1 MSNHGTTRD
10 TYGPGTFA
18 DAEYLPLVPEC
29 HRLLK
34 YFSNVT
40 PGFTQT
46 HLDHVKFHGQE
57 LPILPGPLKS
67 QAMAAVFQA
76 MIGLVGKEISE
87 LRGVETGSISID
99 ADKAGLYPATPAIL
113 SIDGRTVAQIQK
125 DGTLLK
131 AGKDL
136 DRKVLTKND
145 MHFRSWAIYPTKDPQ
160 VWYQI
165 MGNLDPAGFLR
176 AYGLDPTLETS
187 SRTEAYEIIKAEMVK
202 YSAAELEQ
210 KNMEHGFCGQT
221 CYSPAQWRETSM
233 GKSLDK
239 YPVVNYRRT
248 NLGSS
253 LPPVPFSTSQ
263 TDLRPLAGIKVVE
276 LARVIAG
283 PAMGAA
289 LAALGADVIKALS
302 VSLTAGKRTYSLD
315 LKVESD
321 RQKLHELI
329 GDADVII
336 QAFRLRSLERKGFG
350 LDDVLRM
357 AEKRG
362 KGIVYV
368 DLNCYGPDGYYAERP
383 GFQQIA
389 DAASGCSYVCGRA
402 YGFEPG
408 TSVLPP
414 LPIADMLA
422 GAVGVI
428 DTMLALRDRAK
439 SGGSYHATVALTAID
454 AVQLKQEVG
463 LYPPETV
470 KKIQDTYKFAPM
482 TPDLHVEEL
491 LYILSDSWAKHSDIL
506 NRGYMVEFET
516 AWGKSHNIL
525 SPIVQYENG
534 SMKHVSAA
542 IIGAGPTGIS
552 MLKQLLQ
559 DGFNAT
565 LFERRSSVGG
575 LWAYDANNGWTTAL
589 ASTSANISKYTCGF
603 TDFPIPD
610 MQPEYPVYLSA
621 ANFQEFMQSYAEH
634 FKLIEHISF
643 NSSVQVVNRNSDDS
657 GWILQV
663 EKVGT
668 GEKESRTFDKV
679 VFCHGY
685 QTKRVMPT
693 FPEQDKFEGEIIHS
707 QQYRSPEAF
716 RDKTVVI
723 LGLSTTTGEIT
734 PQVIST
740 AKKVYVSHRSG
751 QMMVKRMRKGRPTD
765 LIISWRR
772 RQITQWMAK
781 NIPNFYRY
789 LAGWGAKL
797 LSSQFSDVKLDP
809 EWRIQS
815 FRNPTLRLPGLI
827 QDIVPHLQDGSLTS
841 LHGIKRFLGG
851 RSIEF
856 DDGTVV
862 DDVDSVI
869 LTTGY
874 CADFSVSPFIEK
886 SMPKSP
892 TYHGPAIQRLYMNVF
907 PPKYADSCAV
917 LCYSAFGKN
926 NGFSFSDVMN
936 MAISNIW
943 RGVSKLPSYQEMEQW
958 VDDHQKWVAAN
969 WAREPHLDVSMVKQ
983 YEFQPWMHQQ
993 AGTGMENLGWGWAG
1007 WKFWWK
1013 DRQMYNLMNH
1023 GVETAHMFR
1032 YFETGK
1038 RKTWEGARDEIIRQN
1053 KIVEENFS
1061 GKNKKVREE

>member
-1 MSNHGTTRD
+1 MASHETTRD

-18 DAEYLPLVPEC
+18 DMEYLSLVPEC
-29 HRLLK
+29 QRLLK
-34 YFSNVT
+34 YFSQVT

-57 LPILPGPLKS
+57 LPILPGPLK
-67 QAMAAVFQA
+67 
-76 MIGLVGKEISE
+76 G
-87 LRGVETGSISID
+87 
-99 ADKAGLYPATPAIL
+99 GLYPATLAMV
-113 SIDGRTVAQIQK
+113 SIDGKNVAQIQK

-131 AGKDL
+131 AGRDL
-136 DRKVLTKND
+136 DRKVFTKNV
-145 MHFRSWAIYPTKDPQ
+145 MHFRSWAIYPTKNPQ

-165 MGNLDPAGFLR
+165 MRNLDPAGFLR

-187 SRTEAYEIIKAEMVK
+187 SCDESYEVIKAEMIK
-202 YSAAELEQ
+202 YSAEELEQ

-221 CYSPAQWRETSM
+221 CYTFAQWRETTM
-233 GKSLDK
+233 D
-239 YPVVNYRRT
+239 R
-248 NLGSS
+248 
-253 LPPVPFSTSQ
+253 
-263 TDLRPLAGIKVVE
+263 RPLAGVKVVE
-276 LARVIAG
+276 LARAIAG

-289 LAALGADVIKALS
+289 LAALGADVIKVQSPNLPDLQALS

-315 LKVESD
+315 LTVESD
-321 RQKLHELI
+321 RQKLHGLI

-336 QAFRLRSLERKGFG
+336 QAFRLRSLERKGF
-350 LDDVLRM
+350 
-357 AEKRG
+357 
-362 KGIVYV
+362 
-368 DLNCYGPDGYYAERP
+368 DGYYAERP
-383 GFQQIA
+383 EFQQIA
-389 DAASGCSYVCGRA
+389 DAASGCSYVCGKA
-402 YGFEPG
+402 YGFEQG

-439 SGGSYHATVALTAID
+439 SGGSYHAAVALTAVD
-454 AVQLKQEVG
+454 AVQLEQEVG

-470 KKIQDTYKFAPM
+470 KIQDTYKFALM
-482 TPDLHVEEL
+482 TPDLHIEEL
-491 LYILSDSWAKHSDIL
+491 LYILSDSWAKYSDIL
-506 NRGYMVEFET
+506 HRGYMVEFET
-516 AWGKSHNIL
+516 AWGKIHNIL
-525 SPIVQYENG
+525 SPIVQYENENIINTTAPSLLRHFHIYYKSG
-534 SMKHVSAA
+534 VKEARRKGKMKHVSVA

-559 DGFNAT
+559 DGFSAT

-610 MQPEYPVYLSA
+610 KYPVYLSA
-621 ANFQEFMQSYAEH
+621 ANFQEFMQSYAEY
-634 FKLIEHISF
+634 FKLTENISF

-657 GWILQV
+657 GWVVQV

-668 GEKESRTFDKV
+668 GETESRPFDKV

-685 QTKRVMPT
+685 QTQRVMPT
-693 FPEQDKFEGEIIHS
+693 FPGQDKFEGEIIHS

-765 LIISWRR
+765 LLISWRR
-772 RQITQWMAK
+772 RQITQWMAR
-781 NIPNFYRY
+781 NVPNFYRY
-789 LAGWGAKL
+789 LAGWGARL

-841 LHGIKRFLGG
+841 LHGVKRFLGG

-874 CADFSVSPFIEK
+874 RADFSVAPFIEK

-892 TYHGPAIQRLYMNVF
+892 SYQGPAIQRLYMNVF

-917 LCYSAFGKN
+917 LCYSAYGKN

-943 RGVSKLPSYQEMEQW
+943 RGVSKLRPYEEMEKW
-958 VDDHQKWVAAN
+958 VDEHQKWVAAN

-983 YEFQPWMHQQ
+983 YEFQPWMHEQ

-1013 DRQMYNLMNH
+1013 DREMYNLMNH

-1053 KIVEENFS
+1053 RIVEESFS
-1061 GKNKKVREE
+1061 GKNKKLREE

>member
-253 LPPVPFSTSQ
+253 LSPVPFSTSQ

-350 LDDVLRM
+350 LDDALRM

-506 NRGYMVEFET
+506 NRGYMVGFET

-534 SMKHVSAA
+534 S
-542 IIGAGPTGIS
+542 
-552 MLKQLLQ
+552 
-559 DGFNAT
+559 
-565 LFERRSSVGG
+565 
-575 LWAYDANNGWTTAL
+575 
-589 ASTSANISKYTCGF
+589 
-603 TDFPIPD
+603 
-610 MQPEYPVYLSA
+610 
-621 ANFQEFMQSYAEH
+621 SYAEH

-693 FPEQDKFEGEIIHS
+693 FPGQDKFEGEIIHS

-716 RDKTVVI
+716 QDKTVVI

-789 LAGWGAKL
+789 LAGWGARL

-827 QDIVPHLQDGSLTS
+827 QDIVPHLQDGSLKS
-841 LHGIKRFLGG
+841 LYGIKRFLGG

-892 TYHGPAIQRLYMNVF
+892 TCRGPAIQRLYMNVF

-993 AGTGMENLGWGWAG
+993 AGTGMENLGWGLAG

-1061 GKNKKVREE
+1061 GKKKKLREE

>member
-1 MSNHGTTRD
+1 MFNHETTRD

-18 DAEYLPLVPEC
+18 DVEYLPLVPEC

-34 YFSNVT
+34 YFSRVT

-46 HLDHVKFHGQE
+46 HLDHVRFHGQE

-76 MIGLVGKEISE
+76 VIGLVGKEISE

-99 ADKAGLYPATPAIL
+99 VDKAGLYPATPAIL

-131 AGKDL
+131 AGRDL

-187 SRTEAYEIIKAEMVK
+187 SRDEAYEIIKAEMAK

-233 GKSLDK
+233 GKSPGK

-248 NLGSS
+248 NLGST
-253 LPPVPFSTSQ
+253 LPPVPFSTLP

-289 LAALGADVIKALS
+289 LAALGADVIKVQSPNLPDLQALS

-315 LKVESD
+315 LRIELD

-336 QAFRLRSLERKGFG
+336 QAFRLCSLERKGFG
-350 LDDVLRM
+350 LDDVLKM

-389 DAASGCSYVCGRA
+389 DAASGCSYVCGKA
-402 YGFEPG
+402 YGFEQG
-408 TSVLPP
+408 TGVLPP
-414 LPIADMLA
+414 LPIADMLS

-428 DTMLALRDRAK
+428 DTMLALRDRAR

-454 AVQLKQEVG
+454 AVQLEQEVG
-463 LYPPETV
+463 LYSPETV

-516 AWGKSHNIL
+516 AWGVDDIARESK
-525 SPIVQYENG
+525 
-534 SMKHVSAA
+534 MKHVSVA

-559 DGFNAT
+559 DGFSAT

-575 LWAYDANNGWTTAL
+575 LWAYDANNRWTTAL

-610 MQPEYPVYLSA
+610 KYPVYLSA
-621 ANFQEFMQSYAEH
+621 ANFQEFVQTYAEH
-634 FKLIEHISF
+634 FKLTEHISF

-657 GWILQV
+657 GWVVQV

-668 GEKESRTFDKV
+668 GETESRPFDKI

-693 FPEQDKFEGEIIHS
+693 FPGQDKFEGDIIHS

-716 RDKTVVI
+716 QGRTVVI

-740 AKKVYVSHRSG
+740 ARKVYVSHRSG

-765 LIISWRR
+765 LLVSWRR
-772 RQITQWMAK
+772 RQITQWMSK

-789 LAGWGAKL
+789 LAGWGARL

-874 CADFSVSPFIEK
+874 CADFSVAPFIEK
-886 SMPKSP
+886 SVPKSP

-917 LCYSAFGKN
+917 LCYSAYGKN

-943 RGVSKLPSYQEMEQW
+943 RGVSKLPPYEEMEKW
-958 VDDHQKWVAAN
+958 VDDHQNWVASN

-983 YEFQPWMHQQ
+983 YEFQPWMHEQ
-993 AGTGMENLGWGWAG
+993 AGTGMENLGWGWPG

-1013 DRQMYNLMNH
+1013 DREMYNLMNH

-1032 YFETGK
+1032 FFETGK
-1038 RKTWEGARDEIIRQN
+1038 RKTWEGVRDEIIRQN
-1053 KIVEENFS
+1053 RIVEESFS
-1061 GKNKKVREE
+1061 GKNKKLREE

>member
-1 MSNHGTTRD
+1 
-10 TYGPGTFA
+10 
-18 DAEYLPLVPEC
+18 
-29 HRLLK
+29 
-34 YFSNVT
+34 
-40 PGFTQT
+40 
-46 HLDHVKFHGQE
+46 
-57 LPILPGPLKS
+57 
-67 QAMAAVFQA
+67 
-76 MIGLVGKEISE
+76 
-87 LRGVETGSISID
+87 
-99 ADKAGLYPATPAIL
+99 
-113 SIDGRTVAQIQK
+113 
-125 DGTLLK
+125 
-131 AGKDL
+131 
-136 DRKVLTKND
+136 
-145 MHFRSWAIYPTKDPQ
+145 
-160 VWYQI
+160 
-165 MGNLDPAGFLR
+165 
-176 AYGLDPTLETS
+176 
-187 SRTEAYEIIKAEMVK
+187 
-202 YSAAELEQ
+202 
-210 KNMEHGFCGQT
+210 
-221 CYSPAQWRETSM
+221 
-233 GKSLDK
+233 
-239 YPVVNYRRT
+239 
-248 NLGSS
+248 
-253 LPPVPFSTSQ
+253 
-263 TDLRPLAGIKVVE
+263 
-276 LARVIAG
+276 
-283 PAMGAA
+283 
-289 LAALGADVIKALS
+289 
-302 VSLTAGKRTYSLD
+302 
-315 LKVESD
+315 
-321 RQKLHELI
+321 
-329 GDADVII
+329 
-336 QAFRLRSLERKGFG
+336 
-350 LDDVLRM
+350 
-357 AEKRG
+357 
-362 KGIVYV
+362 
-368 DLNCYGPDGYYAERP
+368 
-383 GFQQIA
+383 
-389 DAASGCSYVCGRA
+389 
-402 YGFEPG
+402 
-408 TSVLPP
+408 
-414 LPIADMLA
+414 
-422 GAVGVI
+422 
-428 DTMLALRDRAK
+428 
-439 SGGSYHATVALTAID
+439 
-454 AVQLKQEVG
+454 
-463 LYPPETV
+463 
-470 KKIQDTYKFAPM
+470 
-482 TPDLHVEEL
+482 
-491 LYILSDSWAKHSDIL
+491 
-506 NRGYMVEFET
+506 
-516 AWGKSHNIL
+516 
-525 SPIVQYENG
+525 
-534 SMKHVSAA
+534 MKHVSVA

-610 MQPEYPVYLSA
+610 KYPVYLSA

-634 FKLIEHISF
+634 FKLTEHISF

-693 FPEQDKFEGEIIHS
+693 FPGQDKFEGEIIHS

-716 RDKTVVI
+716 RDKIVVI

-789 LAGWGAKL
+789 LAGWGARL

-874 CADFSVSPFIEK
+874 CADFSVSLFIEK

-943 RGVSKLPSYQEMEQW
+943 RGVSKLPSYQEMEKW

-993 AGTGMENLGWGWAG
+993 AGTGMENLGWGLAG

-1053 KIVEENFS
+1053 RIVEESFS
-1061 GKNKKVREE
+1061 GKNKKLREE